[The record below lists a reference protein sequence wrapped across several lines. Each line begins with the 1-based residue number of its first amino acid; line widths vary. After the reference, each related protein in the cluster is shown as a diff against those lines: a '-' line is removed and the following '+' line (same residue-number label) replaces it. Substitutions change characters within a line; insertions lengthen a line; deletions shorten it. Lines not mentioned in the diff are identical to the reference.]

1 MIIGE
6 MQIHR
11 LGNASRKFAIIQMCG
26 GIALTNHELNVLL
39 FKNENKKNSEKH
51 KKNAF
56 RILSHKGTFL
66 SKEKTNEEEN
76 KKNSDFK
83 STNNFQQ
90 VHKRARQ

>member
-39 FKNENKKNSEKH
+39 FKNENKKNS
-51 KKNAF
+51 
-56 RILSHKGTFL
+56 
-66 SKEKTNEEEN
+66 
-76 KKNSDFK
+76 DFK
-83 STNNFQQ
+83 SINNFQSDLLKE
-90 VHKRARQ
+90 VAGRNVR